1 MSTTVNPAVA
11 VAAVV
16 RAVARSSPTTGIF
29 AESST
34 SMFYL
39 TRAVGELG
47 DTPYCRFSSHY
58 GSMGH
63 AIAGAVGFCVAT
75 GMRAVVVT
83 GDGSFDLMNPMR
95 VAVKHELLLTM
106 VVLNDAR
113 LGLPFF
119 GTQRVGAPLAQATTH
134 LAPWDFTRQGS
145 PLVGG
150 RRVFDEAGL
159 DGALSEGLSWNGCF
173 VVDVQI
179 DPHIEPPIGARLDSA
194 VALFRDGR
202 ND

>member
-1 MSTTVNPAVA
+1 MTTTVDPATA
-11 VAAVV
+11 VAALV
-16 RAVARSSPTTGIF
+16 RAVARSAPTTAIF

-34 SMFYL
+34 SMFHL
-39 TRAVGELG
+39 IRAMGELG
-47 DTPYCRFSSHY
+47 STPYCRFSSHY

-83 GDGSFDLMNPMR
+83 GDASFDLMNPMR
-95 VAVKHELLLTM
+95 TAVKHRLLLTM

-119 GTQRVGAPLAQATTH
+119 GTERVGASLAQATTH

-150 RRVFDEAGL
+150 RRVFDEAEL
-159 DGALSEGLSWNGCF
+159 DGALSEALSWNGCF

-179 DPHIEPPIGARLDSA
+179 DPSIAPPIGARLDSA
-194 VALFRDGR
+194 DALFYDGHS
-202 ND
+202 D